1 MLTIILLGVCGLV
14 SGVIGGMGM
23 GGGTLLIPMLAL
35 FFGVDA
41 HACAT
46 INLLAFIPTAVIALI
61 FHIKNKLVRKEGLLL
76 IIVPALAASVGA
88 YFLSKIVDTDILLR
102 IFGGFLI
109 AIAFCGFVN
118 IFKKA

>member
-1 MLTIILLGVCGLV
+1 ML

-46 INLLAFIPTAVIALI
+46 VNLLAFIPTAIISLV
-61 FHIKNKLVRKEGLLL
+61 FHVKNKLVKTKGILY
-76 IIVPALAASVGA
+76 IVVPALVAAVGA
-88 YFLSKIVDTDILLR
+88 YFLSKAVATDILLR

-109 AIAFCGFVN
+109 ILAVYGFVSSFVKN
-118 IFKKA
+118 QESGQ

>member
-1 MLTIILLGVCGLV
+1 MIRIILLGFCGIL

-23 GGGTLLIPMLAL
+23 GGGPLLIPMLAL
-35 FFGVDA
+35 FFGADA

-61 FHIKNKLVRKEGLLL
+61 FHINNKLVKKEGLLL
-76 IIVPALAASVGA
+76 IIVPALVASVGA
-88 YFLSKIVDTDILLR
+88 YFLSKVVGTDILLR
-102 IFGGFLI
+102 VFGGFLI